1 MLTPHPCPHAQA
13 FGHAPPGFLTP
24 RRPFYPI
31 QLGAN
36 GLWEVRK
43 SLNGEPSVGWLVG
56 LIIVLIVL
64 SAFFSGT
71 ETALMSLNRYRLR
84 HQARAGIRSARLA
97 EWLLQRPDRLI
108 GLILLGNTA
117 VNNAAAALVT
127 ILALQYGG
135 ERAALVGTIILTLIV
150 LIFAEV
156 APKTIGAL
164 HPARVALPAA
174 LIYYPLLKITYP
186 VVWVL
191 NLFANGLLRLVGVRA
206 DQIASHSLSAEE
218 LRTVVAEAGV
228 MVPRRH
234 RDMLLSILDLDAV
247 TVDDIMVPRQ
257 EIVGLDLDKT
267 WEENLVVIQTSRHDR
282 LPVYRGDVDNIVGVA
297 RIRELLAELVR
308 GELTQALLLERIR
321 EPYFTPENTPLN
333 KQLLNF
339 QQHRRRSAFVV
350 DEYGDVQ
357 GLITTQDII
366 NELVRELDTD
376 ATAVNLGVT
385 KESDRSYVVDASA
398 NIRQLN
404 RVMNWNLPTDGPKT
418 LNGLIVEQLETIP
431 ESGTGVTVANYPI
444 EILDSGEH
452 GIKRVRVYAP
462 GSPPPPK
469 VAA

>member
-1 MLTPHPCPHAQA
+1 L
-13 FGHAPPGFLTP
+13 
-24 RRPFYPI
+24 
-31 QLGAN
+31 
-36 GLWEVRK
+36 
-43 SLNGEPSVGWLVG
+43 SVGLLVI
-56 LIIVLIVL
+56 LIIVLLVL

-84 HQARAGIRSARLA
+84 HLSRSGHRAARVA

-108 GLILLGNTA
+108 GLMLLGNTTT
-117 VNNAAAALVT
+117 NLTAAALVT
-127 ILALQYGG
+127 ILAQRLGG
-135 ERAALVGTIILTLIV
+135 QGAVLAGTFILTIVV
-150 LIFAEV
+150 LIFCEV

-164 HPARVALPAA
+164 NPARIALPAA
-174 LIYYPLLKITYP
+174 LVYYPLLKVTYP
-186 VVWVL
+186 LVWLL
-191 NLFANGLLRLVGVRA
+191 NLFANGLLRLLGVRP

-234 RDMLLSILDLDAV
+234 QRMLLSILDLDAV

-257 EIVGLDLDKT
+257 EIVGLDLDRA
-267 WEENLVVIQTSRHDR
+267 WEDNLAIIQTSPHDR
-282 LPVYRGDVDNIVGVA
+282 LPVYREYIDNIIGVT
-297 RIRELLAELVR
+297 RVRDLLPELAR

-321 EPYFTPENTPLN
+321 EPYFVPEGTPLN

-357 GLITTQDII
+357 GLITTQDIV
-366 NELVRELDTD
+366 NELVGELDRD
-376 ATAVNLGVT
+376 SSAENLGVT

-398 NIRQLN
+398 NVRQLN

-431 ESGTGVTVANYPI
+431 ESGTGVTVADYPI
-444 EILDSGEH
+444 EILDTSEH
-452 GIKRVRVYAP
+452 GIKRVRVFAP
-462 GSPPPPK
+462 GSAPPPK
-469 VAA
+469 AAA

>member
-1 MLTPHPCPHAQA
+1 M
-13 FGHAPPGFLTP
+13 
-24 RRPFYPI
+24 
-31 QLGAN
+31 
-36 GLWEVRK
+36 
-43 SLNGEPSVGWLVG
+43 NGEAPVGWLVG
-56 LIIVLIVL
+56 LIIVLIAL
-64 SAFFSGT
+64 SAFFSST

-84 HQARAGIRSARLA
+84 HQARAGHRGARLA

-117 VNNAAAALVT
+117 VNVAAASLAT
-127 ILALQYGG
+127 ILALRVGG
-135 ERAALVGTIILTLIV
+135 EGAILAGTVILTIVMLI
-150 LIFAEV
+150 LGEV
-156 APKTIGAL
+156 APKTIAAL
-164 HPARVALPAA
+164 NPARIALPAA

-191 NLFANGLLRLVGVRA
+191 NLLANGVLRLFGVSA
-206 DQIASHSLSAEE
+206 TEMASHSLSAEE

-234 RDMLLSILDLDAV
+234 REMLLSILDLDAI

-257 EIVGLDLDKT
+257 EIVGLDLDRT
-267 WEENLVVIQTSRHDR
+267 WEENLAVIQSSRHDR
-282 LPVYRGDVDNIVGVA
+282 LPVYRADVDNIIGVA
-297 RIRELLAELVR
+297 RIRELLPELVR

-321 EPYFTPENTPLN
+321 EPYFVPEGTPLN

-357 GLITTQDII
+357 GLITTQDIV
-366 NELVRELDTD
+366 NELVGELDTD
-376 ATAVNLGVT
+376 ASAVDLGVT

-462 GSPPPPK
+462 GSTPPPK